1 MESLSQKLE
10 HDPFLGA
17 PIPGQSLTATPGV
30 MPYEKPPMSTN
41 VNQSFLALKA
51 GLYTPKTQRGIGEMT
66 LAGLSC
72 ETIASSMVMMAFTQG
87 MFNPDV
93 AEIIK
98 PFLALEIFKIAKNQ
112 GVKDVILENKPMET
126 DENLAEFTQSLHDLK
141 EDVAPDNMYDIEF
154 TPEEKNIIGNTP
166 GKYSSENPDDI
177 GNMEEIQKQFEM
189 DLPPETNQPEEGFID
204 KPKESA

>member
-17 PIPGQSLTATPGV
+17 SIPGQSLTATPGS
-30 MPYEKPPMSTN
+30 MPYEKPPMSSNAFNAFT
-41 VNQSFLALKA
+41 ALKQ
-51 GLYTPKTQRGIGEMT
+51 GLYTPKTQKGIGAMT

-72 ETIASSMVMMAFTQG
+72 ETIASSLVMMAFVKN

-112 GVKDVILENKPMET
+112 GVKDVILENKPIET
-126 DENLAEFTQSLHDLK
+126 QLNLTQTSDALDSLK
-141 EDVAPDNMYDIEF
+141 EDVAPDNRYDIEF
-154 TPEEKNIIGNTP
+154 TPEEKNIIENTP
-166 GKYSSENPDDI
+166 GKYSAESPDEV
-177 GNMEEIQKQFEM
+177 GNMEEIQRQFEM
-189 DLPPETNQPEEGFID
+189 DLPPETNQPETGFVD
-204 KPKESA
+204 KPKESV